1 MKQTRIVGLAV
12 ACLVFV
18 LLGVGLGLTGPD
30 RSHDAARLALLGLV
44 VAGLAWPVLVFAL
57 AHRFGKS

>member
-1 MKQTRIVGLAV
+1 MKQTRIVGLMV
-12 ACLVFV
+12 ACLVFL

-30 RSHDAARLALLGLV
+30 HSHGAARLALLGLV
-44 VAGLAWPVLVFAL
+44 LAGLAWPVVVLAL